1 MNSVHA
7 SIIAI
12 TEDPLDAWLL
22 KIPGNIAVSDAGIAF
37 LSAQITKLEHRCA
50 ALRARSAIH
59 ACKQFQVEQG
69 TSQNAKGGIWKQ
81 PLHKIARYISRILE
95 PQKIA

>member
-12 TEDPLDAWLL
+12 TKDPLDAWLL
-22 KIPGNIAVSDAGIAF
+22 KIPGNIAGIAF